1 MISRSSKSSGVTAPL
16 LLEKSKKKKKKK
28 SSGVGCC
35 PHASCARARAVR
47 FLRCRRSSAVP
58 HKLLPGTQTRRD
70 LFPRRLPAMMTDG
83 DRRLV
88 SSPRRLRL
96 RAWLAGRGC
105 SVRPV
110 VTSVR
115 RFDKARNLTR
125 CNKGHPVYSC
135 RGLSGPC
142 SALHPVVRGTGT
154 LVCTCFSLSETTG
167 HAAGT

>member
-1 MISRSSKSSGVTAPL
+1 M
-16 LLEKSKKKKKKK
+16 
-28 SSGVGCC
+28 
-35 PHASCARARAVR
+35 
-47 FLRCRRSSAVP
+47 P

-135 RGLSGPC
+135 RGLSGPVLC
-142 SALHPVVRGTGT
+142 TASGRPWNWNPGLYVLQSFGDHRTRRWHASTMNLTPIRTCPHIRTRKTTAL
-154 LVCTCFSLSETTG
+154 LSDKR
-167 HAAGT
+167 AQDKI